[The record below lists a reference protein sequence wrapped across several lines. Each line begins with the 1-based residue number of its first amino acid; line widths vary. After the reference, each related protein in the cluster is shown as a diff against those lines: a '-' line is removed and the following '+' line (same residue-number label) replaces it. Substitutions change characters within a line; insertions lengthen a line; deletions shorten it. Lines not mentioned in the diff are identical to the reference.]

1 MSVVYPMTLDLAD
14 LAHEYHP
21 NCVGWLTHRR
31 PADGCALCRIGCCI
45 QLISIG
51 VDEPIEVHGVL
62 GDG

>member
-14 LAHEYHP
+14 LAHEHRP
-21 NCVGWLTHRR
+21 NSVGWFTFGQH
-31 PADGCALCRIGCCI
+31 AEGCVLCDLGCCM

-62 GDG
+62 GVA